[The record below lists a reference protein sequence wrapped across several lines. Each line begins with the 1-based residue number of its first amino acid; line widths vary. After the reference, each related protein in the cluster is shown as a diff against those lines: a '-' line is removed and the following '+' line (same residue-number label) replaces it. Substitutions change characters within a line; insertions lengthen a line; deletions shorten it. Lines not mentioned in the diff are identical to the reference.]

1 MWRDPLDQLIDDLD
15 RIVPAKHPTEWG
27 QMPPLEEI
35 HRWTDVVLYSRPLTK
50 ADLDG
55 TAERVKEDYEDDPG
69 FQDHM
74 RKWREWRMRLELEA
88 KGTPTSDTPTPPKPD
103 KPEE

>member
-1 MWRDPLDQLIDDLD
+1 MGRKVSQLC
-15 RIVPAKHPTEWG
+15 W
-27 QMPPLEEI
+27 
-35 HRWTDVVLYSRPLTK
+35 HR
-50 ADLDG
+50 G
-55 TAERVKEDYEDDPG
+55 VKEDYEDDPG